1 MLNNY
6 IEEANLR
13 GGHTPH
19 VLEQALSWHIRYK
32 KTGSM
37 LQLDIPRY
45 EPELE
50 LS

>member
-1 MLNNY
+1 L
-6 IEEANLR
+6 
-13 GGHTPH
+13 
-19 VLEQALSWHIRYK
+19 HIRYK
-32 KTGSM
+32 KNGSM